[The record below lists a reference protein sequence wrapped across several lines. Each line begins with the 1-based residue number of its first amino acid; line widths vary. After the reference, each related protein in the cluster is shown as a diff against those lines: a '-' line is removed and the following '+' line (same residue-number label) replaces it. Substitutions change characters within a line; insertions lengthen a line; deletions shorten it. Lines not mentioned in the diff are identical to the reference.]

1 MLNFVDMW
9 IEFEGVKGDIVA
21 DEDEKIS
28 EDENEAIG
36 H

>member
-1 MLNFVDMW
+1 MLNFVDML

-21 DEDEKIS
+21 DEDEKKS
-28 EDENEAIG
+28 EDENETIE

>member
-9 IEFEGVKGDIVA
+9 IEFEGVKCDIVA

-28 EDENEAIG
+28 EDENETIE